1 MRRYRRLLALPAAA
15 LATAALATS
24 ALAVPPERFIHEI
37 YADDVIPST
46 ECGFP
51 IAVHAEGTVR
61 ETMFFNAD
69 GEWVRAMDSAID
81 FKESWTNMLTG
92 ASAWT
97 VHTGAQHL
105 TLNDDGSAQLVVTGV
120 QGRVRS
126 PGGGFVADIGR
137 LVLYIP
143 AAGPAEIVEFDGR
156 SDGQGG
162 PFPELCDALA
172 G

>member
-105 TLNDDGSAQLVVTGV
+105 TLNDDGVIGVLSALQARQATLFATAWCAR
-120 QGRVRS
+120 GRCPTAIS
-126 PGGGFVADIGR
+126 LPD
-137 LVLYIP
+137 
-143 AAGPAEIVEFDGR
+143 AE
-156 SDGQGG
+156 
-162 PFPELCDALA
+162 
-172 G
+172 